1 MNAKMDISKNQWRS
15 TGGKALRLFFKFA
28 IAQAVGEK
36 KAVCASKKLHL
47 SFVALVHFSSLF
59 EDFRALLNKN
69 PDLQKNSFLL
79 KIQNHSNRET
89 GKKIFICPQNT
100 IHIGNL

>member
-15 TGGKALRLFFKFA
+15 TGGNALRLFFKFA

-47 SFVALVHFSSLF
+47 SFVALVHFSSLL
-59 EDFRALLNKN
+59 EVFRALLNKS
-69 PDLQKNSFLL
+69 PDLQKNSVC
-79 KIQNHSNRET
+79 T
-89 GKKIFICPQNT
+89 YVYIFCNGICT
-100 IHIGNL
+100 K